1 MEKRSPTFHGKR
13 SLPVNPIK
21 GLHHMIPGEFG
32 RGIPP
37 APDQIFNAGF
47 RDGLYRR
54 VPHVQFQNN
63 LNYLKGYVE
72 GCRSVSSQDTF
83 VSCLRSSNLNT
94 VLQCFQNWEIDQE
107 RFGIGTIAL
116 GYRGDYWI
124 VLVSQDL
131 YEKAL
136 PF

>member
-1 MEKRSPTFHGKR
+1 
-13 SLPVNPIK
+13 
-21 GLHHMIPGEFG
+21 MIPGEFG

-37 APDQIFNAGF
+37 APDQIFSAGF
-47 RDGLYRR
+47 RDGLFRR

-63 LNYLKGYVE
+63 LHYLKGYVE

-83 VSCLRSSNLNT
+83 VSCLRSSNLAAI
-94 VLQCFQNWEIDQE
+94 LYSFRSWEIDQE
-107 RFGIGTIAL
+107 RFGIGTVAL
-116 GYRGDYWI
+116 GYRGNYWV